1 MRAFLRG
8 LGSAARLV
16 VLAAVLVW
24 SVFPFWWAATYAL
37 KPPANLFDATVLPFL
52 QFQPT
57 AEHWRAEMENLFTS
71 DGLGHALITGTEV
84 ALGVVAVCLLLGLS
98 AAAGLV
104 RMRRGDG
111 PVNGLLGFLVLPR
124 LLLPI
129 VLAIPFFLLG
139 RALGLHDTRT
149 WLVMNQSVLAL
160 PFAVVILQEAA
171 RAAPAEIFDAAQ
183 LDGASWL
190 RIAFGILPPLI
201 APAIVAAAAIAF
213 STSWNEYL
221 FAMMNHARN
230 ALTPPVA
237 IMLLDDRD
245 GIPFAHVGSHL
256 TLVLLP
262 PLLLTIVAQRFIVR
276 GIAAGAL
283 QGT

>member
-1 MRAFLRG
+1 MRGILRG
-8 LGSAARLV
+8 LARAAR
-16 VLAAVLVW
+16 AAVFAGILVW
-24 SVFPFWWAATYAL
+24 SLFPFWWAATYSL
-37 KPPANLFDATVLPFL
+37 KRPENLFDASALPFL
-52 QFQPT
+52 QFRPT
-57 AEHWRAEMENLFTS
+57 AEHWRSELDNLFTS
-71 DGLGHALITGTEV
+71 DGLGYALITGTEV
-84 ALGVVAVCLLLGLS
+84 ALGVVAVCLLLGI
-98 AAAGLV
+98 AAAVGLL
-104 RMRRGDG
+104 RMRRSGG
-111 PVNGLLGFLVLPR
+111 PAAPILGLVLLPR

-139 RALGLHDTRT
+139 RAFGLHDTRV
-149 WLVMNQSVLAL
+149 WLVMNQSVLAI

-171 RAAPAEIFDAAQ
+171 RAAPAEIFEAAQ
-183 LDGASWL
+183 LDGASWA
-190 RIAFGILPPLI
+190 RIAFGIMPPLI

-221 FAMMNHARN
+221 FAVMNHAQR

-262 PLLLTIVAQRFIVR
+262 PLLLTIVLQRFIVR
-276 GIAAGAL
+276 GIADGAL
-283 QGT
+283 HGR